1 MKQLL
6 DPRNFIP
13 ANFFGSGKP
22 ESEKSDNIEIIESGE
37 EQAGTEEEGW
47 RIRDGG
53 RGEDKEA

>member
-37 EQAGTEEEGW
+37 EQAGTEEEG
-47 RIRDGG
+47 
-53 RGEDKEA
+53 